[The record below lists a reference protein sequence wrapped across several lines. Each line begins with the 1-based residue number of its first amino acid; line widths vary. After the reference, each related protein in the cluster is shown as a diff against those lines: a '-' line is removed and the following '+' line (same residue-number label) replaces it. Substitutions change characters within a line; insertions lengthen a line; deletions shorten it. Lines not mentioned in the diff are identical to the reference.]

1 MRFKRTAIYLT
12 RGAGY
17 ASVKQ
22 GGAMMIFRLTM
33 VLISLTWC
41 GAARA
46 DVMDR
51 IAERGEIALGHRT
64 DAPPFSYL
72 DDQGAPAGLAV
83 RLCARAAEA
92 VREELG
98 LETLAIRHVAVT
110 SLEWLDAVR
119 EGRIDMLCG
128 PSTQTLSRRETLDF
142 SIPYFIDGAGAVFRA
157 GPGAEIGALG
167 DQAVGVL
174 AGTTT
179 EALLPALLEKAGAGG
194 AERVGYHS
202 HIDGLNALAAGEIAA
217 YFGDQAILRYQL
229 GRLRPTTPLQF
240 SNEQFSFEPY
250 ALTMKRGESR
260 LRLAVDR
267 GLSRVFETG
276 EIYGLIEETLGD
288 VTLSDLT
295 LAVYQVVGLPD

>member
-1 MRFKRTAIYLT
+1 REAIYLSF
-12 RGAGY
+12 GARY
-17 ASVKQ
+17 AFAKQ
-22 GGAMMIFRLTM
+22 GATMIFRLTL
-33 VLISLTWC
+33 VALFVGLS

-46 DVMDR
+46 DVMDL
-51 IAERGEIALGHRT
+51 IAQRGAITIGHRT

-72 DDQGAPAGLAV
+72 DNQGAPAGLAV
-83 RLCARAAEA
+83 LLCGRAADA

-98 LETLAIRHVAVT
+98 LETLKIRHVAVN
-110 SLEWLDAVR
+110 SIERFNAVR
-119 EGRIDMLCG
+119 EGRVDLHCG
-128 PSTQTLSRRETLDF
+128 PATQTLSRRETLDF
-142 SIPYFIDGAGAVFRA
+142 SIPYFIASAGAVFRA

-179 EALLPALLEKAGAGG
+179 EALLPAILAEAGVGG
-194 AERVGYHS
+194 AELVGYHS

-229 GRLRPTTPLQF
+229 GRLRPATPLQF
-240 SNEQFSFEPY
+240 ADEQLSFEPY

-267 GLSRVFETG
+267 GLSRVFDSG
-276 EIYGLIEETLGD
+276 QIYELIEETLGE

-295 LAVYQVVGLPD
+295 LAVYQVVTLPE